1 MNNGS
6 NSFNERSLALLTIGA
21 GGFLGATSR
30 FVLAGYFRPS
40 AGTLVV
46 NVLGSILLGF
56 LMYNSEYLGYVSP
69 RTRMFFGIGFLG
81 SFTTFST
88 FSVQTFQMPPNM
100 ALLNIASNVMLT
112 LAGVFIGR
120 GTVVHLANLR
130 ERTTYLSSLA
140 SSASRRYASY
150 MVPGII
156 GASILFLPVTG
167 GISGLGSEVLIVGA
181 GALIGAP
188 SRFLVSGA
196 IPRIREI
203 PAGTL
208 AVNVIGSFV
217 LASLTFSSVSGSLA
231 YFLSAGML
239 GSFTTFSTFAYESFR
254 LLDEGE
260 GTYSLLNILLNVTLC
275 LIGVAVAYLFFGS
288 GL

>member
-6 NSFNERSLALLTIGA
+6 ILNERSLALLTIGS

-40 AGTLVV
+40 AGTLAV

-69 RTRMFFGIGFLG
+69 RTRMFFGIGFMG

-88 FSVQTFQMPPNM
+88 FSLQTFQMPWNM
-100 ALLNIASNVMLT
+100 AIFNIVANIMLT
-112 LAGVFIGR
+112 LAGVFAGR
-120 GTVVHLANLR
+120 GAVVYLVNLR
-130 ERTTYLSSLA
+130 GGATYTSSDV
-140 SSASRRYASY
+140 SIASRRYASY
-150 MVPGII
+150 MTSGII
-156 GASILFLPVTG
+156 GVSILFLPVMG
-167 GISGLGSEVLIVGA
+167 GISGLWPEILLVGA
-181 GALIGAP
+181 GALLGAP
-188 SRFLVSGA
+188 LRFMVSGA

-208 AVNVIGSFV
+208 AVNLIGSFV

-231 YFLSAGML
+231 YFMSAGML
-239 GSFTTFSTFAYESFR
+239 GSFTTFSTFAYETFR

-260 GTYSLLNILLNVTLC
+260 GSYSLLNILLNVVLC
-275 LIGVAVAYLFFGS
+275 LIVVAAAYLLFGS
-288 GL
+288 GP

>member
-1 MNNGS
+1 M
-6 NSFNERSLALLTIGA
+6 TIGV

-69 RTRMFFGIGFLG
+69 RTRMFFGVGFLG

-88 FSVQTFQMPPNM
+88 FSVQTFQMPSNM
-100 ALLNIASNVMLT
+100 ALLNVVANIMLT
-112 LAGVFIGR
+112 LAGVFVGR
-120 GTVVHLANLR
+120 GAVIYLQNLK
-130 ERTTYLSSLA
+130 EAATYSGSAGTMA
-140 SSASRRYASY
+140 SSKYSSY
-150 MVPGII
+150 MTPCII
-156 GASILFLPVTG
+156 GASILLLPVIG
-167 GISGLGSEVLIVGA
+167 GVSGLGPEIILVGA
-181 GALIGAP
+181 GGLIGAP
-188 SRFLVSGA
+188 SRYLAAGA

-203 PAGTL
+203 PSGTL
-208 AVNVIGSFV
+208 AVNMIGSFV

-231 YFLSAGML
+231 YFVSIGML
-239 GSFTTFSTFAYESFR
+239 GSFTTFSTFAYETFR

-260 GTYSLLNILLNVTLC
+260 ETYSLLNILLNVTLC
-275 LIGVAVAYLFFGS
+275 LIGVASAYLLSGS
-288 GL
+288 GLL